1 MCLIG
6 LFSGLRGL
14 VSGFSE
20 ILVLRWPKTSRML
33 WTPWSADHRTE
44 RAYFSP
50 ESVELRLPRAGIR
63 SQRAEWRLQTA
74 KRGYMCG

>member
-6 LFSGLRGL
+6 LISGLRGL
-14 VSGFSE
+14 VSGLSE
-20 ILVLRWPKTSRML
+20 ILGLRGPETSQMP

-63 SQRAEWRLQTA
+63 SQRAE
-74 KRGYMCG
+74 